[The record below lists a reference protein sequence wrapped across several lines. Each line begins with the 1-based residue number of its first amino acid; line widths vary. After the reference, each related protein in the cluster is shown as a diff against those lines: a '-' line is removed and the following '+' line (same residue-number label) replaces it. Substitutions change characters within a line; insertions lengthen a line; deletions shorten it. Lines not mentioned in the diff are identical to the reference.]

1 MANHD
6 YMGFSETLEE
16 DDYGIIVG
24 KDGTVKGVW
33 VPQHLEDEDK
43 IPEPIANLFENN
55 FGIDPNDPSNYYTLH

>member
-1 MANHD
+1 MAKHD

-33 VPQHLEDEDK
+33 VPAHLEDEDE
-43 IPEPIANLFENN
+43 IPAAISNMCEDT
-55 FGIDPNDPSNYYTLH
+55 FGIDPNDQSNYAALH